1 MIACA
6 REPPEMRDSA
16 LQSLNL
22 SRDAAAGGIGAGGIG
37 AGRRSVRPGTG
48 YSRFVNLMKLL
59 LPAIAVGLLLLVVAW
74 PRIQAGFD
82 HLRLTFA
89 RLDLSDA
96 RDLRMVN
103 ARFSG
108 IDKRHRPYVLT
119 ADVARQ
125 MPDRNDLMA
134 LEGPKGDITLL
145 NGAWLAVT
153 AYTGVYLTQGQLL
166 DLFGDVK
173 LFHDRGYEL
182 TTDTAHVDMTG
193 GTAEGNDPVQGQ
205 GIFGDITSE
214 GFRLLDHGQTII
226 FTGKAKLHVAPRL
239 SEGRQ

>member
-6 REPPEMRDSA
+6 RESPEMRDSA

-22 SRDAAAGGIGAGGIG
+22 SRDAATAAGTTTV
-37 AGRRSVRPGTG
+37 RRLARPSTG
-48 YSRFVNLMKLL
+48 YSRFVSLMKFL
-59 LPAIAVGLLLLVVAW
+59 LPAVAIGLLLLVVAW
-74 PRIQAGFD
+74 PRIQAGLD
-82 HLRLTFA
+82 HLRLSFA
-89 RLDLSDA
+89 RLDLTEA

-108 IDKRHRPYVLT
+108 IDKRHRPFVLT
-119 ADVARQ
+119 ANVARQ

-134 LEGPKGDITLL
+134 LEGPKGDITLQ

-153 AYTGVYLTQGQLL
+153 AFTGVYLTQGQIL

-182 TTDTAHVDMTG
+182 TTDTAHVDMAG

-205 GIFGDITSE
+205 GVFGDVTSE

-226 FTGKAKLHVAPRL
+226 FTGKSRLHIAPRL
-239 SEGRQ
+239 SEEPK

>member
-1 MIACA
+1 M
-6 REPPEMRDSA
+6 REGA
-16 LQSLNL
+16 LQSLDL
-22 SRDAAAGGIGAGGIG
+22 ARDVAANVAGGA
-37 AGRRSVRPGTG
+37 ARRLARPSAG
-48 YSRFVNLMKLL
+48 YSRFVSWMKLL
-59 LPAIAVGLLLLVVAW
+59 LPAVAVALLLLVVAW
-74 PRIQAGFD
+74 PRIQASID
-82 HLRLTFA
+82 HLRLSFT
-89 RLDLSDA
+89 RLDLSEA

-108 IDKRHRPYVLT
+108 IDKRHRPFVLT

-134 LEGPKGDITLL
+134 LEGPKGDITLQ
-145 NGAWLAVT
+145 NGAWLALT

-182 TTDTAHVDMTG
+182 TTDSAHVDMTA
-193 GTAEGNDPVQGQ
+193 GTAQGDDAVQGQ
-205 GIFGDITSE
+205 GIFGEVASE

-226 FTGKAKLHVAPRL
+226 FTGKAKLHVVPRL
-239 SEGRQ
+239 SEDPQ

>member
-1 MIACA
+1 MTVCA
-6 REPPEMRDSA
+6 RAWPEMRDGA
-16 LQSLNL
+16 LQTLNL
-22 SRDAAAGGIGAGGIG
+22 ARDAAAAAGGGG
-37 AGRRSVRPGTG
+37 ARRPARPSTG
-48 YSRFVNLMKLL
+48 YSRFVGWMKLL
-59 LPAIAVGLLLLVVAW
+59 LPAVAVALLLLVIVW
-74 PRIQAGFD
+74 PRIQSGID
-82 HLRLTFA
+82 HLRLSFT
-89 RLDLSDA
+89 RLDLSEA

-108 IDKRHRPYVLT
+108 IDKRHRPFVLT

-134 LEGPKGDITLL
+134 LEGPKGDITLQ
-145 NGAWLAVT
+145 NGAWLALT

-182 TTDTAHVDMTG
+182 TTDTAHVDMTA
-193 GTAEGNDPVQGQ
+193 GTAQGSDPVQGQ
-205 GIFGDITSE
+205 GVFGDIASE

-226 FTGKAKLHVAPRL
+226 FTGKAKLHIAPRL
-239 SEGRQ
+239 SETPQ

>member
-1 MIACA
+1 
-6 REPPEMRDSA
+6 MRDSA
-16 LQSLNL
+16 LRSLNL
-22 SRDAAAGGIGAGGIG
+22 ARDVATAGGVG
-37 AGRRSVRPGTG
+37 AGRRPARPSTG
-48 YSRFVNLMKLL
+48 YSRFVNLMKFM
-59 LPAIAVGLLLLVVAW
+59 LPAIAAALLLLVIAW
-74 PRIQAGFD
+74 PRIQTGLD
-82 HLRLTFA
+82 RLRLSFT
-89 RLDLSDA
+89 RLDLTEA

-134 LEGPKGDITLL
+134 LEGPKGDLTLQS
-145 NGAWLAVT
+145 GAWLAVT
-153 AYTGVYLTQGQLL
+153 SYTGVYLTQGQLL

-182 TTDTAHVDMTG
+182 TTDTAHIDMAQ
-193 GTAEGNDPVQGQ
+193 GTAEGNDAVQGQ
-205 GIFGDITSE
+205 GVFGDITAD

-226 FTGKAKLHVAPRL
+226 FTGKAKLHIVRRL
-239 SEGRQ
+239 SEEPK

>member
-1 MIACA
+1 M
-6 REPPEMRDSA
+6 RESA

-22 SRDAAAGGIGAGGIG
+22 QRDAALSAGHGA
-37 AGRRSVRPGTG
+37 RRRLAEPSPG
-48 YSRFVNLMKLL
+48 YSRFVGWMKLL
-59 LPAIAVGLLLLVVAW
+59 LPAVAIALLLLVVAW
-74 PRIQAGFD
+74 PRLQAGLD
-82 HLRLTFA
+82 HLRLSFT

-103 ARFSG
+103 AHFSG
-108 IDKRHRPYVLT
+108 IDKRHRPFTLT

-125 MPDRNDLMA
+125 MPERNDLMA
-134 LEGPKGDITLL
+134 LEGPKGDITLQ
-145 NGAWLAVT
+145 NGAWLALT

-182 TTDTAHVDMTG
+182 TTDTAHIDMTA
-193 GTAEGNDPVQGQ
+193 GTAQGNDPVQGQ
-205 GIFGDITSE
+205 GVFGDITSE

-226 FTGKAKLHVAPRL
+226 FTGKAKLHIAPRL
-239 SEGRQ
+239 SASPQ

>member
-1 MIACA
+1 MTACA
-6 REPPEMRDSA
+6 RARPDMRESA

-22 SRDAAAGGIGAGGIG
+22 QRDAALSAGHGA
-37 AGRRSVRPGTG
+37 RRRLAEPSPG
-48 YSRFVNLMKLL
+48 YSRFVGWMKLL
-59 LPAIAVGLLLLVVAW
+59 LPAVAIALLLLVVAW
-74 PRIQAGFD
+74 PRLQAGLD
-82 HLRLTFA
+82 HLRLSFT

-108 IDKRHRPYVLT
+108 IDKRHRPFTLT

-125 MPDRNDLMA
+125 MPERNDLMA
-134 LEGPKGDITLL
+134 LEGPKGDITLQ
-145 NGAWLAVT
+145 NGAWLALT

-182 TTDTAHVDMTG
+182 TTDTAHIDMTA
-193 GTAEGNDPVQGQ
+193 GTAQGNDPVQGQ
-205 GIFGDITSE
+205 GVFGDITSE

-226 FTGKAKLHVAPRL
+226 FTGKAKLHIAPRL
-239 SEGRQ
+239 SASPQ

>member
-1 MIACA
+1 
-6 REPPEMRDSA
+6 MRDSA
-16 LQSLNL
+16 LRSLNL
-22 SRDAAAGGIGAGGIG
+22 ARDAAATADS
-37 AGRRSVRPGTG
+37 AGRRLTLPSSG
-48 YSRFVNLMKLL
+48 YSRFVNLMKFL
-59 LPAIAVGLLLLVVAW
+59 LPAVAVGLLLLVVAW
-74 PRIQAGFD
+74 PRIQAGID
-82 HLRLTFA
+82 HLRLSFT
-89 RLDLSDA
+89 RLDLTEA

-108 IDKRHRPYVLT
+108 IDKSHRPYVLT

-125 MPDRNDLMA
+125 MPDHNDLMA
-134 LEGPKGDITLL
+134 LEGPKGDITLQS
-145 NGAWLAVT
+145 GAWLAIT

-182 TTDTAHVDMTG
+182 TTDTAHVDMTR

-205 GIFGDITSE
+205 GVFGDIASQ

-226 FTGKAKLHVAPRL
+226 FTGKAKLHIEPRL
-239 SEGRQ
+239 SEAPK

>member
-1 MIACA
+1 
-6 REPPEMRDSA
+6 MRDSA

-22 SRDAAAGGIGAGGIG
+22 SRDAAAAAGTGT
-37 AGRRSVRPGTG
+37 ARRQARPSTG

-59 LPAIAVGLLLLVVAW
+59 LPAVAVGLLLLVVAW
-74 PRIQAGFD
+74 PRIQSGLD
-82 HLRLTFA
+82 HLRLNFG
-89 RLDLSDA
+89 RLDLSEA

-108 IDKRHRPYVLT
+108 LDKRHRPYLLT

-134 LEGPKGDITLL
+134 LDGPKGDITLQ
-145 NGAWLAVT
+145 NGAWLAIT
-153 AYTGVYLTQGQLL
+153 AFTGVYLTQGQLL

-182 TTDTAHVDMTG
+182 TTDTAHVDMAS
-193 GTAEGNDPVQGQ
+193 GTADGHDPVQGQ
-205 GIFGDITSE
+205 GVFGDITSE

-226 FTGKAKLHVAPRL
+226 FTGKAKLHIAPRQ
-239 SEGRQ
+239 SESPR

>member
-1 MIACA
+1 MTACV
-6 REPPEMRDSA
+6 RERPEMRDSA

-22 SRDAAAGGIGAGGIG
+22 SRDAAAG
-37 AGRRSVRPGTG
+37 AGRRPARPNTG
-48 YSRFVNLMKLL
+48 YSRFVSLMKFL
-59 LPAIAVGLLLLVVAW
+59 LPAVAAGLLLLVVAW
-74 PRIQAGFD
+74 PRLQAGLD
-82 HLRLTFA
+82 RLRLALT
-89 RLDLSDA
+89 RLDLSEA

-108 IDKRHRPYVLT
+108 IDKQHRPYVLT

-134 LEGPKGDITLL
+134 LEGPKGDITLQS
-145 NGAWLAVT
+145 GAWLAIT
-153 AYTGVYLTQGQLL
+153 SFTGVYLPQGQLL

-182 TTDTAHVDMTG
+182 TTDTAHVDMTA

-205 GIFGDITSE
+205 GVFGEVTSE
-214 GFRLLDHGQTII
+214 GFRLLERGQTII
-226 FTGKAKLHVAPRL
+226 FTGKAKLHLASRSSQEP
-239 SEGRQ
+239 Q

>member
-22 SRDAAAGGIGAGGIG
+22 SRDAAAAAGAGTVRRL
-37 AGRRSVRPGTG
+37 GRPSSG
-48 YSRFVNLMKLL
+48 YSRFVNWMKFL
-59 LPAIAVGLLLLVVAW
+59 LPAVAVGLLLLVVAW
-74 PRIQAGFD
+74 PRIQSGID
-82 HLRLTFA
+82 HLRLSFT
-89 RLDLSDA
+89 RLDLSEA

-108 IDKRHRPYVLT
+108 LDKRHRPYVLT

-125 MPDRNDLMA
+125 MPERNDLMA
-134 LEGPKGDITLL
+134 LEGPKGDITLQ
-145 NGAWLAVT
+145 NGAWLAIT
-153 AYTGVYLTQGQLL
+153 AFTGVYLTQGQLL

-182 TTDTAHVDMTG
+182 TTDTAHVDMVS
-193 GTAEGNDPVQGQ
+193 GTAEGHDPVQGQ
-205 GIFGDITSE
+205 GVFGDVASE

-226 FTGKAKLHVAPRL
+226 FTGKAKLHVAPRQ
-239 SEGRQ
+239 SEGPQ

>member
-1 MIACA
+1 M
-6 REPPEMRDSA
+6 RESA

-22 SRDAAAGGIGAGGIG
+22 QRDAALSAGHGA
-37 AGRRSVRPGTG
+37 RRRLAEPSPG
-48 YSRFVNLMKLL
+48 YSRFVGWMKLL
-59 LPAIAVGLLLLVVAW
+59 LPAVAIALLLLVVAW
-74 PRIQAGFD
+74 PRLQAGLD
-82 HLRLTFA
+82 HLRLNFA

-108 IDKRHRPYVLT
+108 IDKRHRPFTLT

-125 MPDRNDLMA
+125 MPERNDLMA
-134 LEGPKGDITLL
+134 LEGPKGDITLQ
-145 NGAWLAVT
+145 NGAWLALT

-182 TTDTAHVDMTG
+182 TTDTAHIDMTA
-193 GTAEGNDPVQGQ
+193 GTAQGNDPVQGQ
-205 GIFGDITSE
+205 GVFGDITSE
-214 GFRLLDHGQTII
+214 GFRLLDHGQTIN
-226 FTGKAKLHVAPRL
+226 FTGKAKLHIAPRL
-239 SEGRQ
+239 SASPQ

>member
-1 MIACA
+1 
-6 REPPEMRDSA
+6 MRDSA

-22 SRDAAAGGIGAGGIG
+22 SRDAAPHAGAP
-37 AGRRSVRPGTG
+37 RRLSRPSTG
-48 YSRFVNLMKLL
+48 YSRFVGWMKLL
-59 LPAIAVGLLLLVVAW
+59 LPAVAVGLLLLVVAW
-74 PRIQAGFD
+74 PRIQSGLD
-82 HLRLTFA
+82 RLRISFT
-89 RLDLSDA
+89 RLDLSEA

-108 IDKRHRPYVLT
+108 LDKRHRPYVLT

-134 LEGPKGDITLL
+134 LEGPKGDITLQ
-145 NGAWLAVT
+145 NGAWLALT
-153 AYTGVYLTQGQLL
+153 SFTGVYLTQTQLL

-182 TTDTAHVDMTG
+182 TTDTAHIDMVA
-193 GTAEGNDPVQGQ
+193 GTAEGHDPVQGQ

-226 FTGKAKLHVAPRL
+226 FTGKAKLHVAPRP
-239 SEGRQ
+239 SVSVQ